1 MMICHNMK
9 LKNCKVKL
17 DSYYIWDQEDFIIK
31 FKKGCQIDV
40 LPLLTGV
47 NRGEIKALRLIRN
60 FIFIFTLLI
69 LKRVLTIYY
78 HEIK

>member
-1 MMICHNMK
+1 MMICHNIK

-47 NRGEIKALRLIRN
+47 NRGEIKALYYHLIPN

-69 LKRVLTIYY
+69 LKRVNYLLP
-78 HEIK
+78 